1 MHKKAKIHIKKL
13 KRWLEIL
20 AFLSLIADTA
30 ISILTF
36 VSLKFGEKYTLK
48 ILFLVNYILSGIV
61 VASLAC
67 FILLGIFLHYD
78 KLLKLVGR

>member
-1 MHKKAKIHIKKL
+1 MHKKAKTHIKKL

-36 VSLKFGEKYTLK
+36 ISLKFGEKYTLK
-48 ILFLVNYILSGIV
+48 ILFLVNYVLSGIV
-61 VASLAC
+61 VASLVC
-67 FILLGIFLHYD
+67 FILLGVLMHYD
-78 KLLKLVGR
+78 KFLKLINR

>member
-1 MHKKAKIHIKKL
+1 MPKKAKTHIKNL

-36 VSLKFGEKYTLK
+36 ISLKFGEKYTLNV
-48 ILFLVNYILSGIV
+48 LFLVNYILSGIV
-61 VASLAC
+61 VASLVC
-67 FILLGIFLHYD
+67 FILLGIFMHYG
-78 KLLKLVGR
+78 KLLKLINR